1 MKSTIRQRTTWIS
14 ACIQRL
20 FTPVFMFG
28 IFTTVHGQLN
38 ENNPTVVVH
47 KEIASQAFE
56 NVEVRGDIIV
66 FLTNEVRSDITLQG
80 DNRDINAVTTTENND
95 KLEINATKV
104 KSASHLIVY
113 LPASKIH
120 SLKINGNTKVF
131 SSGDVVVDDLAITL
145 RGNSIVRVYHYGKL
159 TVIPAQ
165 GYEVADGVGTY

>member
-1 MKSTIRQRTTWIS
+1 
-14 ACIQRL
+14 
-20 FTPVFMFG
+20 MFG